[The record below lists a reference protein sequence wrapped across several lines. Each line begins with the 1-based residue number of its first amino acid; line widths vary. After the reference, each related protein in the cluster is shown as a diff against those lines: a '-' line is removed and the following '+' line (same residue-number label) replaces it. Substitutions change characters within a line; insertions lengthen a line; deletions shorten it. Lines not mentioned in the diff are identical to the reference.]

1 MMHLI
6 LQKKTFLDELVPA
19 DLKTSDF
26 IHSLKTG
33 QVIHGKFTRVRN
45 YKFHKRFFALLN
57 FLYEHWEPGEFQDS
71 KWKNI
76 KPQKNFD
83 RFRKDLIVLAGFYE
97 AFYRLDGSTRI
108 EAKSISFGNM
118 GEEEFEELYSKVI
131 DVGLKH
137 ILPNYN
143 KTELEKVVDELLSF
157 S

>member
-1 MMHLI
+1 MPNLVLI
-6 LQKKTFLDELVPA
+6 KNIGGFLSPGDQTTA
-19 DLKTSDF
+19 DF
-26 IHSLKTG
+26 VFRLKTG
-33 QVIHGKFTRVRN
+33 QAIHADFKKVRN
-45 YKFHKRFFALLN
+45 YQFLKKFFVLIN
-57 FLYEHWEPGEFQDS
+57 FLYEHWEPGELQDP

-76 KPQKNFD
+76 KPQKSFD

-118 GEEEFEELYSKVI
+118 GEEEFEELYSRVI

-137 ILPNYN
+137 VLPNYN
-143 KTELEKVVDELLSF
+143 KTELEKVVDELLTF